1 MSETAAVNA
10 SDATSRRNPAR
21 EVKVTLPLAPRMW
34 AWLMKEERR
43 EALGGQA
50 AEETAEQQEDG
61 ARVSGKEVAQTP
73 EQALSSFGQARL
85 QRLLLAFPYH
95 KRCLRVDF
103 VVRVRLNVR

>member
-50 AEETAEQQEDG
+50 AEETAEQQDG
-61 ARVSGKEVAQTP
+61 ARVSAKEGSQTP

-95 KRCLRVDF
+95 KRCLRVNF
-103 VVRVRLNVR
+103 VVRVRVNVR